1 MEGLR
6 KKPSKFNLNKDK
18 LKGWSKE
25 PANFIWKKIL
35 QYLIPAILKII
46 MLEAKTHSRSKKK
59 SCAFVQLQ
67 QFLKSSCAPIY

>member
-35 QYLIPAILKII
+35 QYLIPTNITI
-46 MLEAKTHSRSKKK
+46 
-59 SCAFVQLQ
+59 
-67 QFLKSSCAPIY
+67 